1 MDWAQTSRVRRDPMS
16 DLRPEQII
24 ALVAPLV
31 VIQPGLARLAGG
43 RLTNWNSPGPT
54 SPSADDLVGPHL
66 PDQRFAKLVRRPYQ
80 PSADGTPPWRW
91 SRTAGPIR
99 TFTTRRSA

>member
-31 VIQPGLARLAGG
+31 VIQPGLAGDPSEAIRVPCQAEDQGRGG
-43 RLTNWNSPGPT
+43 GSP
-54 SPSADDLVGPHL
+54 AD
-66 PDQRFAKLVRRPYQ
+66 Y
-80 PSADGTPPWRW
+80 
-91 SRTAGPIR
+91 
-99 TFTTRRSA
+99 